1 MKFAFH
7 MRQPF
12 TKTIAM
18 ADAVKR
24 GAAMHGD
31 IFKAIEGYTGVR
43 DVDGLVLFG
52 IGGHSRLIWDAYAGK
67 RRILIDKGYTRSPYY
82 RVSLDNFQPLDYME
96 RVQRPD
102 DRLAKLNIQFQKY
115 KGKGNAIL
123 FDGASNKYC
132 LWMGLGDW
140 IEWGESVVA
149 KIRQHTDR
157 PIIYR
162 PRPSHNE
169 LVAIKGAELSVGPL
183 ADDLARSAVV
193 VSYGGNIGW
202 DAAIAGVPHFAIG
215 DSIARPISET
225 DWNMLDDPLIPD
237 RRNAWASNVAY
248 CQWTLEELASGEA
261 WGYIK
266 AEISRGNSCA

>member
-1 MKFAFH
+1 MNFAFH

-18 ADAVKR
+18 ADAIKR
-24 GAAMHGD
+24 GAAVHGD
-31 IFKAIEGYTGVR
+31 SVKAIEGYTGVR
-43 DVDGLVLFG
+43 DVDGLILFG
-52 IGGHSRLIWDAYAGK
+52 IGGHSRLIWDAYEGK
-67 RRILIDKGYTRSPYY
+67 QRILIDKGYTRMPYY
-82 RVSLDNFQPLDYME
+82 RVAINDFQPLAYME
-96 RVQRPD
+96 RVQRPN
-102 DRLAKLNIQFQKY
+102 DRLSKLGIRFKKY
-115 KGKGNAIL
+115 DKLGNAIL

-132 LWMGLGDW
+132 LWVGLGDW
-140 IEWGESVVA
+140 VEWGQSVVDR
-149 KIRQHTDR
+149 IRQYTDR
-157 PIIYR
+157 PILYR
-162 PRPSHNE
+162 PRPSNNE
-169 LVAIKGAELSVGPL
+169 PPKIKGARLSVGPL
-183 ADDLARSAVV
+183 INDLGCSAVV

-266 AEISRGNSCA
+266 TEIINQDK